1 MTMIYIAADHAGFAL
16 KKYLKRF
23 LAKRAIH
30 VEDLGAHSFKKTDDY
45 PDYALPLAKKVADA
59 KSARG
64 ILLCGSGQ
72 GMCIAANR
80 VSGVRAV
87 SAWNTKSAVA
97 SRRNDDANVLCLAGR
112 MLTRKQTEKIVL
124 SWLFTG
130 FSGLARH
137 KRRLKKLDA

>member
-1 MTMIYIAADHAGFAL
+1 MIYIAADHAGFTL
-16 KKYLKRF
+16 KEYLKRF
-23 LAKRAIH
+23 LAKRAIR

-45 PDYALPLAKKVADA
+45 PDYALPLAKKIARV

-72 GMCIAANR
+72 GVCIAANR

-87 SAWNTKSAVA
+87 SAWNAKSAIA
-97 SRRNDDANVLCLAGR
+97 SRRDDDANVLCLASR
-112 MLTRKQTEKIVL
+112 MLTRKQTEEIIL
-124 SWLFTG
+124 SWLFTE

-137 KRRLKKLDA
+137 KRRLKKLDV